1 MRGVCQRFDRELVG
15 VMEPKYAKL
24 KNHYPRVHLKDTP
37 SIKKKTPTYQ
47 VGVKRENR

>member
-1 MRGVCQRFDRELVG
+1 MRGVCQIFDKELVG

-24 KNHYPRVHLKDTP
+24 KNHYPRVRLKDP
-37 SIKKKTPTYQ
+37 PIIYKKTPTYE